1 LRSETHTW
9 KESLLLVV
17 DAVKNNVVSGY
28 IHEVCAIDQKDLAN
42 FFVDTE
48 EMAVWGL
55 ASVNLTV
62 ETC

>member
-1 LRSETHTW
+1 
-9 KESLLLVV
+9 LLLVV

-55 ASVNLTV
+55 ANVNLTV